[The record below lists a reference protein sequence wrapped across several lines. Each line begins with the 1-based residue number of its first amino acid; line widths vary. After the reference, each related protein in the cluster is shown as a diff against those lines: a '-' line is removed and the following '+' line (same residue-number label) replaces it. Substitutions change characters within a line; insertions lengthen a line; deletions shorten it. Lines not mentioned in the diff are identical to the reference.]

1 MSEKIIR
8 IKSGNEEFTM
18 NVTEEEYRN
27 YYRPWW
33 QMKKKEQRNREAME
47 QNGYTEESYDFLCFP
62 GNVDEP
68 SADLGQCLRAGHP

>member
-18 NVTEEEYRN
+18 SVTEEEYLK

-33 QMKKKEQRNREAME
+33 LSEFSDNHHYPRSLIIQGIPE
-47 QNGYTEESYDFLCFP
+47 TP
-62 GNVDEP
+62 
-68 SADLGQCLRAGHP
+68 